1 MDFKGMSIITI
12 ALGDAM
18 KMKYLI
24 PSVRLQQIKLMV
36 NILISMSVK
45 FPAIRFLWRITHL
58 LPAKQ

>member
-1 MDFKGMSIITI
+1 MSIITI

-45 FPAIRFLWRITHL
+45 FPAIRFLWHITHL